1 MSTCAIWRIAM
12 FPEYRDL
19 TLKLRDD
26 DPEFSLMYQ
35 QHLQLDDQIKRL
47 SNDAILAQSED
58 LESLKRQKL
67 QLKDQMYRYLQDFTV

>member
-1 MSTCAIWRIAM
+1 M

-58 LESLKRQKL
+58 LESLERQEL

>member
-1 MSTCAIWRIAM
+1 M

-26 DPEFSLMYQ
+26 DPEFYLMYQ

>member
-1 MSTCAIWRIAM
+1 M

-35 QHLQLDDQIKRL
+35 QHLQLDNQIKRL

>member
-1 MSTCAIWRIAM
+1 M
-12 FPEYRDL
+12 FPEYSDL

>member
-1 MSTCAIWRIAM
+1 M

-67 QLKDQMYRYLQDFTV
+67 QLKDQMYRYLKDFAV

>member
-1 MSTCAIWRIAM
+1 M

-47 SNDAILAQSED
+47 SNDAILAQGED

-67 QLKDQMYRYLQDFTV
+67 QLKDQMYRYLKDFAV

>member
-1 MSTCAIWRIAM
+1 M

-35 QHLQLDDQIKRL
+35 QHLQLDNQIKRL
-47 SNDAILAQSED
+47 SNDAILALSED

>member
-1 MSTCAIWRIAM
+1 M

-47 SNDAILAQSED
+47 SNEAILAQSED

>member
-1 MSTCAIWRIAM
+1 M
-12 FPEYRDL
+12 FPEYSDL
-19 TLKLRDD
+19 TLKLRDA

>member
-1 MSTCAIWRIAM
+1 M

-19 TLKLRDD
+19 TLKLHDD

>member
-1 MSTCAIWRIAM
+1 M

-19 TLKLRDD
+19 TLRLREDD
-26 DPEFSLMYQ
+26 LEFSIMYQ
-35 QHLQLDDQIKRL
+35 QHQQLDDQIKRL
-47 SNDAILAQSED
+47 SNDAILAQAED

>member
-1 MSTCAIWRIAM
+1 M

-67 QLKDQMYRYLQDFTV
+67 QLKDQMY

>member
-1 MSTCAIWRIAM
+1 M
-12 FPEYRDL
+12 FPEDRDL

>member
-1 MSTCAIWRIAM
+1 M

-47 SNDAILAQSED
+47 SNDDILAQSED

>member
-1 MSTCAIWRIAM
+1 M

-67 QLKDQMYRYLQDFTV
+67 HLKDQMYRYLQDFTV

>member
-1 MSTCAIWRIAM
+1 M

-67 QLKDQMYRYLQDFTV
+67 QLKDQMYRYLQDFTVLRLTHQVQR

>member
-1 MSTCAIWRIAM
+1 M

-47 SNDAILAQSED
+47 SNDAILALSED

>member
-1 MSTCAIWRIAM
+1 M

-35 QHLQLDDQIKRL
+35 QHSQLDDQIKRL

>member
-1 MSTCAIWRIAM
+1 M

-47 SNDAILAQSED
+47 SNDAILTQSED

>member
-1 MSTCAIWRIAM
+1 MVA
-12 FPEYRDL
+12 EYRDL

>member
-1 MSTCAIWRIAM
+1 M

-47 SNDAILAQSED
+47 SNDVILAQSED

>member
-1 MSTCAIWRIAM
+1 M

-58 LESLKRQKL
+58 
-67 QLKDQMYRYLQDFTV
+67 

>member
-1 MSTCAIWRIAM
+1 M

-67 QLKDQMYRYLQDFTV
+67 QLKDQMYR

>member
-1 MSTCAIWRIAM
+1 M
-12 FPEYRDL
+12 FPKYRDL

>member
-1 MSTCAIWRIAM
+1 M

-58 LESLKRQKL
+58 LESLKKQKL

>member
-1 MSTCAIWRIAM
+1 M

-67 QLKDQMYRYLQDFTV
+67 QLKDQMYRYLQEFTV

>member
-1 MSTCAIWRIAM
+1 M

-58 LESLKRQKL
+58 LESLKRQKR

>member
-1 MSTCAIWRIAM
+1 M

-47 SNDAILAQSED
+47 SYDAILAQSED

>member
-1 MSTCAIWRIAM
+1 M

>member
-1 MSTCAIWRIAM
+1 M

-47 SNDAILAQSED
+47 SNDAILAHSED

>member
-1 MSTCAIWRIAM
+1 M

-67 QLKDQMYRYLQDFTV
+67 QLKDQMYRYLQDFTA

>member
-1 MSTCAIWRIAM
+1 M

-67 QLKDQMYRYLQDFTV
+67 QLKDQMYRYLQDFSV

>member
-1 MSTCAIWRIAM
+1 M

-19 TLKLRDD
+19 TLKLRED